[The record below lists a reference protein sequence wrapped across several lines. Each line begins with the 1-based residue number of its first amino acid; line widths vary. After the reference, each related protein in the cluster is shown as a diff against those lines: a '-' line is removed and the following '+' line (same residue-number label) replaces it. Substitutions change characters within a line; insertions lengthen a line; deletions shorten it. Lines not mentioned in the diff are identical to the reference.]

1 MDNAKELKRIRLLFK
16 ASRKQFGEV
25 FIGKSGSMVQY
36 YETGKTPVPTSVM
49 MLAYVWE
56 DFLNKMKK
64 SS

>member
-25 FIGKSGSMVQY
+25 FIGKSSSMVQY
-36 YETGKTPVPTSVM
+36 YECGKTPVPTSVM